1 MRGELIG
8 VWSET
13 WREIWLP
20 LIEQPLAEDDE
31 GPPEDIFCEL
41 YRALAPA
48 LSPRPSV
55 ENLADIIGDPVQ
67 SREAFEATTA
77 NDLAGERVL
86 VVFFEAAHDA
96 LEELGGD
103 ELTNRYFNL
112 LTGFID
118 KFSLRYDLRRPCVLC
133 PTLPGLFASLVRDLR
148 ALASQN
154 LNLDQLM
161 KEYEDAVRDLRFGCT
176 AGRIKTCIGK
186 QFMLL
191 EAIGALDPGVTKNTL
206 GDMCE
211 QLDSWPHATIKEALK
226 KLYGFASDYPG
237 IRHGSRAKGRLRG
250 IEMRDMVAMPILL
263 TGFTP
268 YLERRLSADAIYGWF
283 ARTYARAG
291 RPAPGLA
298 FDPTALPR
306 PAATGQQTAEQ
317 LRRLEEG
324 LRERDEKLA
333 TLLADGRARR
343 GTQAPAGRGGQ
354 GQEGGCRTA
363 GHARLLRGR
372 DPRLLHRPAA

>member
-31 GPPEDIFCEL
+31 GLPEDIFCEL
-41 YRALAPA
+41 YRALEPA

-55 ENLADIIGDPVQ
+55 ENLADIVGNPAQ

-77 NDLAGERVL
+77 TDLAGERVL
-86 VVFFEAAHDA
+86 VDFFEAAHDA
-96 LEELGGD
+96 LEDLGGD

-133 PTLPGLFASLVRDLR
+133 PTLPGLFASLVRELR
-148 ALASQN
+148 ALASQD
-154 LNLDQLM
+154 LHLDQLM
-161 KEYEDAVRDLRFGCT
+161 KDYEDAVRDLRFGCSD
-176 AGRIKTCIGK
+176 GRIKTCINK
-186 QFMLL
+186 QFMML
-191 EAIGALDPGVTKNTL
+191 EAFGAFDPGVTKNTL

-237 IRHGSRAKGRLRG
+237 IRHGSRAKGALRP
-250 IEMRDMVAMPILL
+250 IEMRDMVAMSILL

-268 YLERRLSADAIYGWF
+268 YLERRLSADAIYGGSTMN
-283 ARTYARAG
+283 AARA
-291 RPAPGLA
+291 PA
-298 FDPTALPR
+298 ALPFR
-306 PAATGQQTAEQ
+306 IADRGNSGRNSQERGFFGR
-317 LRRLEEG
+317 LRDRVLG
-324 LRERDEKLA
+324 ERI
-333 TLLADGRARR
+333 
-343 GTQAPAGRGGQ
+343 
-354 GQEGGCRTA
+354 
-363 GHARLLRGR
+363 
-372 DPRLLHRPAA
+372 

>member
-20 LIEQPLAEDDE
+20 LIEQPLVEDDE
-31 GPPEDIFCEL
+31 GLPEDIFCEL

-55 ENLADIIGDPVQ
+55 ENLADIIGNPVR
-67 SREAFEATTA
+67 SREAFEASTA

-86 VVFFEAAHDA
+86 VDFFEAAHDA

-112 LTGFID
+112 LTVFVG

-148 ALASQN
+148 ALANQD
-154 LNLDQLM
+154 LHLDQLM

-176 AGRIKTCIGK
+176 DGRIKTCIGK

-191 EAIGALDPGVTKNTL
+191 EAIGALDPDVTGNTL

-211 QLDSWPHATIKEALK
+211 QLNSWPHATIKGALK

-237 IRHGSRAKGRLRG
+237 IRHGSRAKGVLRA
-250 IEMRDMVAMPILL
+250 IEMRDMVAMSILL

-268 YLERRLSADAIYGWF
+268 YLERRLSADAIYGGS
-283 ARTYARAG
+283 TIN
-291 RPAPGLA
+291 
-298 FDPTALPR
+298 
-306 PAATGQQTAEQ
+306 ATGAHEVVP
-317 LRRLEEG
+317 LPIPDSGSSGRNS
-324 LRERDEKLA
+324 RERGLF
-333 TLLADGRARR
+333 GRLMDRVL
-343 GTQAPAGRGGQ
+343 GGRV
-354 GQEGGCRTA
+354 
-363 GHARLLRGR
+363 
-372 DPRLLHRPAA
+372 